1 MRELFIAFVQKC
13 LGIHSHSALYITG
26 GKVKYTYDLMKMK
39 RSEKRKENK
48 KMKQLLERVITANGI
63 NKQLDVAIEEL
74 SELLQAIC
82 KIKRREPDECLNE
95 DYLINLAE
103 EMADVEIILA
113 ELKLLFD
120 NEDNVKEWKNYKL
133 DRLEKRLKEKS
144 GFEIMSGVYDL
155 SE

>member
-1 MRELFIAFVQKC
+1 
-13 LGIHSHSALYITG
+13 
-26 GKVKYTYDLMKMK
+26 
-39 RSEKRKENK
+39 
-48 KMKQLLERVITANGI
+48 MKQLLERVITANGM

-74 SELLQAIC
+74 SELIQAIC
-82 KIKRREPDECLNE
+82 KIKRRDSISNE
-95 DYLINLAE
+95 SFAVKGNLAE

-133 DRLEKRLKEKS
+133 DRLEKRLNEKYS
-144 GFEIMSGVYDL
+144 FETMSGVYDL

>member
-1 MRELFIAFVQKC
+1 
-13 LGIHSHSALYITG
+13 
-26 GKVKYTYDLMKMK
+26 
-39 RSEKRKENK
+39 
-48 KMKQLLERVITANGI
+48 MKQLLERVITANGI

-82 KIKRREPDECLNE
+82 KIKRREPDERLNE

-120 NEDNVKEWKNYKL
+120 NEDNVKEWINYKL
-133 DRLEKRLKEKS
+133 DRLEKRLNEKYS
-144 GFEIMSGVYDL
+144 FETMSGVYDL

>member
-1 MRELFIAFVQKC
+1 
-13 LGIHSHSALYITG
+13 
-26 GKVKYTYDLMKMK
+26 
-39 RSEKRKENK
+39 
-48 KMKQLLERVITANGI
+48 MKQLLERVITANGM
-63 NKQLDVAIEEL
+63 NNQLDVAIEEL
-74 SELLQAIC
+74 SELIQAIC
-82 KIKRREPDECLNE
+82 KIKRRDSLSNE
-95 DYLINLAE
+95 SFAVKGNLSE

-120 NEDNVKEWKNYKL
+120 NEGDVKDWKSYKL

>member
-1 MRELFIAFVQKC
+1 MI
-13 LGIHSHSALYITG
+13 
-26 GKVKYTYDLMKMK
+26 K
-39 RSEKRKENK
+39 RVTSDHVVRQIKENE
-48 KMKQLLERVITANGI
+48 KMKQLLERVITAYGM

-74 SELLQAIC
+74 SELIQAIC
-82 KIKRREPDECLNE
+82 KIKRRDSLCNE
-95 DYLINLAE
+95 SFAVKGNLAE

-133 DRLEKRLKEKS
+133 DRLEKRLNEKYS
-144 GFEIMSGVYDL
+144 FETMSGVYDL

>member
-1 MRELFIAFVQKC
+1 
-13 LGIHSHSALYITG
+13 
-26 GKVKYTYDLMKMK
+26 
-39 RSEKRKENK
+39 
-48 KMKQLLERVITANGI
+48 MKQLLERVITANGM

-74 SELLQAIC
+74 SELIHAIC
-82 KIKRREPDECLNE
+82 KIKRRDSLSNE
-95 DYLINLAE
+95 SFAVKGNLAE
-103 EMADVEIILA
+103 GMADVEIILA